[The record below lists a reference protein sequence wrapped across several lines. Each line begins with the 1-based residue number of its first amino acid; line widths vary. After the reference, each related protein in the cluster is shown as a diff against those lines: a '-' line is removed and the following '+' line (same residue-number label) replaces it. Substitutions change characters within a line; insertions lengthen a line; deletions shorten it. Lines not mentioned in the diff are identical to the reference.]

1 MKILKIDYSFNYKSL
16 DIYVAGCKGKPH
28 CEGCHNPSSWDF
40 DQGIELKEAYFI
52 MDRYISEADCM
63 IDNIML
69 FGGEWLDQDLDVV
82 ESFLKNIKKYK
93 KRIWLFT
100 RFDIVFIHGFIKNNC
115 DYIKT
120 GRYKPELT
128 VDDNIQFG
136 IKLST
141 SNQKI
146 YKLF

>member
-82 ESFLKNIKKYK
+82 ESFLKNIKKEYGYLPDL
-93 KRIWLFT
+93 ISYLFMVLLKT
-100 RFDIVFIHGFIKNNC
+100 IVIILKQEDI
-115 DYIKT
+115 
-120 GRYKPELT
+120 
-128 VDDNIQFG
+128 
-136 IKLST
+136 
-141 SNQKI
+141 NQN
-146 YKLF
+146 